1 VPQVVVATVVQR
13 DVPIYYEWVGTTEG
27 FVNAQIYPRISGYL
41 LKQNYKDGQQVRTGE
56 LLFQIDDRQYKA
68 ALDQALGELS
78 QKEAENTRNQQDLAR
93 YIPLYTQHVLSREVF
108 DHADQA
114 ARASAA
120 AVQAAKAAV
129 ENAKL
134 NVGWT
139 QVKSPI
145 DGIAGIAKA
154 QVGDLVGTTTL
165 LTTVSQLDP
174 IKVTFPI
181 SEREY
186 LHFAERIREHE
197 EKGRAKDEP
206 DLQMVLADGST
217 YEYRGHFYVANRQV
231 DKQTGTI
238 KIQGI
243 FPNPEYIL
251 RPGLYAKIR
260 TAADTRHGALLVPQS
275 AVIEIQGQYQVAIV
289 GADNQVTI
297 RPVTLG
303 KRVAELRI
311 IKSGVAPG
319 ERVITEGVQKVSD
332 GMRVAPTPA
341 APEPASAG
349 ESGSIPPSS
358 MATSAPQT

>member
-1 VPQVVVATVVQR
+1 
-13 DVPIYYEWVGTTEG
+13 
-27 FVNAQIYPRISGYL
+27 
-41 LKQNYKDGQQVRTGE
+41 
-56 LLFQIDDRQYKA
+56 
-68 ALDQALGELS
+68 
-78 QKEAENTRNQQDLAR
+78 
-93 YIPLYTQHVLSREVF
+93 EVF

-260 TAADTRHGALLVPQS
+260 TA
-275 AVIEIQGQYQVAIV
+275 
-289 GADNQVTI
+289 
-297 RPVTLG
+297 
-303 KRVAELRI
+303 
-311 IKSGVAPG
+311 
-319 ERVITEGVQKVSD
+319 
-332 GMRVAPTPA
+332 
-341 APEPASAG
+341 
-349 ESGSIPPSS
+349 
-358 MATSAPQT
+358 